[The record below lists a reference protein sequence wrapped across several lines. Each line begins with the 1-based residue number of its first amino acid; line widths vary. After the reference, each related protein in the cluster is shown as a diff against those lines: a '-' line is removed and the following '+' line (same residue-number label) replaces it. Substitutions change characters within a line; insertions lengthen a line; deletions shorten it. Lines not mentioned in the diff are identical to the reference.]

1 VTEQTADERPAAAD
15 GPTASQRPAP
25 APRARTRTMTVIAIG
40 ILSVFVIM
48 LAVRVIARTRTD
60 RDLKAATQTAQ
71 TSVPQVSVIGPEP
84 AAHSDLTVAATTQAM
99 QDTVV
104 YARTTGYITSRKVDI
119 GDRVKAG
126 QLLAE
131 IASPEVDQQ
140 LRQAQADLQQSQ
152 KNRDLQNANLD
163 LARTTAARYTS
174 ADADNAVA
182 KQLVDQSVA
191 AVKTGQ
197 AAVAA
202 AEATVA
208 SYTANVRHF
217 QELTSFER
225 VTAPFAGTVIQRNV
239 DVGALIVAGSPTNNT
254 AAAPSSVTGGANGLF
269 EIARI
274 DWLRVFVNVP
284 QAYAPNVHTG
294 LPVSVSMRGQLMEP
308 VTGTVTRTANALDP
322 ATRTL
327 LVEVDVPNVSQHLL
341 SGMFV
346 YVAFKISPA
355 GTRWRVPAT
364 AAIFDSHGTRVVVV
378 GPDHKLH
385 YQPVVVGRDL
395 GASIDIQAG
404 LKGDESIVRQP
415 TVSLQ
420 EGQVVKP
427 IAAQPPSG
435 G

>member
-1 VTEQTADERPAAAD
+1 MV
-15 GPTASQRPAP
+15 
-25 APRARTRTMTVIAIG
+25 IG
-40 ILSVFVIM
+40 ILAVFAIM
-48 LAVRVIARTRTD
+48 LVVRVIARTRTD
-60 RDLKAATQTAQ
+60 RQLKAATQTAQ
-71 TSVPQVSVIGPEP
+71 AVVPQIAVIKPEP

-119 GDRVKAG
+119 GDRVKPG

-131 IASPEVDQQ
+131 IASPEIDQQ
-140 LRQAQADLQQSQ
+140 LHQAQADLQQAQ
-152 KNRDLQNANLD
+152 RNLDLQNATLD
-163 LARTTAARYTS
+163 LSRTTMTRYTS

-208 SYTANVRHF
+208 SNAANVRHF

-225 VTAPFAGTVIQRNV
+225 VTAPFAGTIIQRNV

-254 AAAPSSVTGGANGLF
+254 AAAPSSVTGAANGLF
-269 EIARI
+269 EVARI

-284 QAYAPNVHTG
+284 QAYAANVHTG
-294 LPVSVSMRGQLMEP
+294 LPVSVAVRGQLMEA
-308 VTGTVTRTANALDP
+308 VTGTVTRTTSAIDP
-322 ATRTL
+322 GTRTL
-327 LVEVDVPNVSQHLL
+327 LVEVDVPNATQRLL
-341 SGMFV
+341 PGMFV
-346 YVAFKISPA
+346 YVTFKISPA
-355 GTRWRVPAT
+355 GTHWRVPAT
-364 AAIFDSHGTRVVVV
+364 AAIFDAHGTRVVLV
-378 GPDHKLH
+378 GADNKLH
-385 YQPVVVGRDL
+385 YQPVVMGRDL

-404 LKGDESIVRQP
+404 LHGGESIVKQP

-427 IAAQPPSG
+427 IAAPKPSG
-435 G
+435 A

>member
-1 VTEQTADERPAAAD
+1 
-15 GPTASQRPAP
+15 
-25 APRARTRTMTVIAIG
+25 MIVIAIG
-40 ILSVFVIM
+40 ILSVFAIM
-48 LAVRVIARTRTD
+48 LAVGVIARTRTD
-60 RDLKAATQTAQ
+60 RQLKAATQTAQ
-71 TSVPQVSVIGPEP
+71 NSVPQIAVIRPEP

-131 IASPEVDQQ
+131 IASPEIDQQ
-140 LRQAQADLQQSQ
+140 LRQAQADLEQSQ
-152 KNRDLQNANLD
+152 KNLDLQNATLD
-163 LARTTAARYTS
+163 LARTTMTRYTS

-208 SYTANVRHF
+208 SNAANVRHF

-225 VTAPFAGTVIQRNV
+225 VTAPFAGTIIQRNV

-254 AAAPSSVTGGANGLF
+254 AAAPSSVAGGANGLF
-269 EIARI
+269 EVARI

-284 QAYAPNVHTG
+284 QPYAPNVHTG
-294 LPVSVSMRGQLMEP
+294 LPVSVSVRGQLMEP

-327 LVEVDVPNVSQHLL
+327 LVEVDVPNTPQRLL
-341 SGMFV
+341 PGMFV
-346 YVAFKISPA
+346 YVAFKISPS
-355 GTRWRVPAT
+355 GTHWRVPAT
-364 AAIFDSHGTRVVVV
+364 AALFDAHGTRVVIV
-378 GPDHKLH
+378 GPGNKLH
-385 YQPVVVGRDL
+385 FQPVVFGRDL

-404 LKGDESIVRQP
+404 LHGDETIVKQP

-420 EGQVVKP
+420 EGQVVRP
-427 IAAQPPSG
+427 IEPQKPSG
-435 G
+435 D

>member
-1 VTEQTADERPAAAD
+1 
-15 GPTASQRPAP
+15 
-25 APRARTRTMTVIAIG
+25 MT
-40 ILSVFVIM
+40 
-48 LAVRVIARTRTD
+48 
-60 RDLKAATQTAQ
+60 
-71 TSVPQVSVIGPEP
+71 
-84 AAHSDLTVAATTQAM
+84 
-99 QDTVV
+99 
-104 YARTTGYITSRKVDI
+104 
-119 GDRVKAG
+119 
-126 QLLAE
+126 
-131 IASPEVDQQ
+131 
-140 LRQAQADLQQSQ
+140 
-152 KNRDLQNANLD
+152 
-163 LARTTAARYTS
+163 RYTS

-208 SYTANVRHF
+208 SYAANVRHF

-225 VTAPFAGTVIQRNV
+225 VTAPFAGTIIQRNV

-269 EIARI
+269 EVARI

-294 LPVSVSMRGQLMEP
+294 LPVSVSVRGQLMEP
-308 VTGTVTRTANALDP
+308 VTGAVTRTANALDP

-327 LVEVDVPNVSQHLL
+327 LVEVDVPNASQRLL
-341 SGMFV
+341 PGMFV
-346 YVAFKISPA
+346 YATFKVSPA

-364 AAIFDSHGTRVVVV
+364 AAIFDAHGTRVVLV
-378 GPDHKLH
+378 GPDNTLH
-385 YQPVVVGRDL
+385 YQPVVFGRDL

-404 LKGDESIVRQP
+404 LHGDESIVKQP

-427 IAAQPPSG
+427 IAAQKPSG
-435 G
+435 D